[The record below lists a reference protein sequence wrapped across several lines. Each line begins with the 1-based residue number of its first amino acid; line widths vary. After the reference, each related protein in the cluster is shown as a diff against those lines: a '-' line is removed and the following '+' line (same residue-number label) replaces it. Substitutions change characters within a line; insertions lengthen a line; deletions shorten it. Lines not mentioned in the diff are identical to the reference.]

1 MRELLL
7 FVPRRE
13 NRNIMTEFM
22 TNVKS
27 IITEAEDRYG
37 HKIPISII
45 AAPEPLRKT
54 FPRAFPPRCAIN

>member
-7 FVPRRE
+7 FVPGRE

-45 AAPEPLRKT
+45 AAPEPLRLGVQ
-54 FPRAFPPRCAIN
+54 